1 MKETQEKKIR
11 IVKMMQKEYSKNK
24 QENGITL
31 IALVVTIVVM
41 LILAGITIQ
50 TAIGDGG
57 IINLANEAK
66 EQQII
71 ASYKDRIGIVGVNW
85 SLNRA
90 LDDSVTVDDLW
101 QDMQDAKIIN
111 NKETDVEKVDEN
123 GNYIITVPEGYKFQI
138 HINEYDD
145 LEIDYIGKEDNLLPY
160 INEIKVINQT
170 SNSVELQVSV
180 SRLNNGTLNYY
191 YKEKDAPDEDYQLV
205 KGDTTDLTA
214 IITGL
219 NNKTTYE
226 IKVEATN
233 KNGTMEKVTEVFIGE
248 LKGTITQK
256 GETVWSNGTATI
268 HLETEAQNLSILY
281 QINSIEGT
289 YQPYDDTKGIT
300 GLGHGDTVFAVLSD
314 GTNITDYTSIDV
326 LDKLGPTVTVTQ
338 GSKSTNN
345 IQVSVS
351 SSDAEWGMPDSITY
365 NYYIKKTADGNYP
378 QDPTHT
384 GTETSYIFTGLIQ
397 NTSYDVKVTTS
408 DKAGNPGEGQATNI
422 TTDTVGGADDDL
434 KDGNIIASDPTWSN
448 GSASI
453 TLSKGTGVASHLTI
467 QYQVGDI
474 AEGNWTTVQAGANSV
489 TVTGLTHNSIVY
501 ARLTDGS
508 NYGHYASVTI
518 LDQTNPQN
526 AMINLSTNTTKENE
540 RITATVT
547 HTDNESGINITNCKW
562 VYSTTSTPIGT
573 EEGSYTGGNFSS
585 NGQTINLTTSTA
597 GTYYLHVLTV
607 DMGGN
612 KIESISNAVTV
623 EKGSI
628 PIEDITTIQK
638 DNTKAEDKYGNI
650 VTVPKGF
657 KVVTTEAT
665 TVPEGIV
672 IEDVSGN
679 QFVWI
684 PVGTVYKNV
693 EKTESSTIIL
703 GRYTFDETNGTP
715 TLQQAAFEEDNPT
728 DSNQTYV
735 DEVPIMGYNDNHH
748 IELIESRPGTVDDS
762 DHLNDLNATAKNLE
776 EFVQSVEVEGGYY
789 LARYEASYGSGYD
802 STGSTDEEKYADA
815 KPLSKVSIAN
825 STSSMTYDTPGK
837 LWNFITQINAS
848 VVSQNMYANDNS
860 VGVESDLT
868 NSYAWDTAIVFIQ
881 EMKNSNYA
889 NANSDTI
896 GNYTLKN
903 TGKTGDKV
911 CNIFD
916 MAANVTEWTTEY
928 STYTNSDASNPCT
941 FRGSAYSMTDGY
953 TSIRDSSD
961 VTTSHEGVG
970 FRVVLYIK

>member
-1 MKETQEKKIR
+1 MKETQVELSKKT
-11 IVKMMQKEYSKNK
+11 
-24 QENGITL
+24 QENKEKSKTKIKNNMYLNNKHGITL
-31 IALVVTIVVM
+31 IALAVTIVVM

-214 IITGL
+214 TITGL

-233 KNGTMEKVTEVFIGE
+233 ENGTTEKVTEVFIGE

-384 GTETSYIFTGLIQ
+384 GTETSYTFTGLIQNTSYDVKVTTNDKAGNPGEGQVTNITTDTVGGADDDLKDGNIIASDPTWSNGTASITLSKGTGVASHLTIQYQVGDIAEGNWTTAQAGAASVTVTGLTHNSIVYARLTDGTNYGSYASVDILDKLGPAVTVTQGTKNTNSIQVSVNSSDAEWGMPDSVTYNYYIKQSSEGSYPTDPTHTGTETSYTFTGLIQ

-434 KDGNIIASDPTWSN
+434 KDGNIIASEPTWSN

-453 TLSKGTGVASHLTI
+453 TLSKGTEVASNFTI
-467 QYQVGDI
+467 QYQVGDV
-474 AEGNWTTVQAGANSV
+474 AEGKWTTAQEGAASV

-501 ARLTDGS
+501 ARLTDGT
-508 NYGHYASVTI
+508 NYGSHASV
-518 LDQTNPQN
+518 
-526 AMINLSTNTTKENE
+526 K
-540 RITATVT
+540 
-547 HTDNESGINITNCKW
+547 
-562 VYSTTSTPIGT
+562 TS
-573 EEGSYTGGNFSS
+573 
-585 NGQTINLTTSTA
+585 
-597 GTYYLHVLTV
+597 
-607 DMGGN
+607 
-612 KIESISNAVTV
+612 
-623 EKGSI
+623 
-628 PIEDITTIQK
+628 
-638 DNTKAEDKYGNI
+638 DK
-650 VTVPKGF
+650 
-657 KVVTTEAT
+657 
-665 TVPEGIV
+665 
-672 IEDVSGN
+672 
-679 QFVWI
+679 
-684 PVGTVYKNV
+684 
-693 EKTESSTIIL
+693 L
-703 GRYTFDETNGTP
+703 
-715 TLQQAAFEEDNPT
+715 
-728 DSNQTYV
+728 
-735 DEVPIMGYNDNHH
+735 
-748 IELIESRPGTVDDS
+748 
-762 DHLNDLNATAKNLE
+762 
-776 EFVQSVEVEGGYY
+776 
-789 LARYEASYGSGYD
+789 YE
-802 STGSTDEEKYADA
+802 
-815 KPLSKVSIAN
+815 
-825 STSSMTYDTPGK
+825 
-837 LWNFITQINAS
+837 
-848 VVSQNMYANDNS
+848 
-860 VGVESDLT
+860 
-868 NSYAWDTAIVFIQ
+868 
-881 EMKNSNYA
+881 
-889 NANSDTI
+889 
-896 GNYTLKN
+896 
-903 TGKTGDKV
+903 
-911 CNIFD
+911 
-916 MAANVTEWTTEY
+916 
-928 STYTNSDASNPCT
+928 
-941 FRGSAYSMTDGY
+941 
-953 TSIRDSSD
+953 
-961 VTTSHEGVG
+961 
-970 FRVVLYIK
+970 